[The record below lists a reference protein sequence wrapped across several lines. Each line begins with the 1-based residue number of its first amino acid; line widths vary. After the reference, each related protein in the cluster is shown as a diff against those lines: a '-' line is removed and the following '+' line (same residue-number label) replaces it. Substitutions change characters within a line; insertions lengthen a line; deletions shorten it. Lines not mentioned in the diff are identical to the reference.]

1 MSSSETGTGV
11 LKPDDAAEAS
21 DSHEAESVLSGSTDP
36 NDPLL
41 TPAATRQL
49 VFWTS
54 GLLVFGLFLSL
65 FSSILLPFIAGMVLA
80 YLLDPVADRLESIGA
95 SRLVATFVILLVF
108 VICFV
113 VALLVVVPVLSN
125 QLATFIERL
134 PGYVTLLQSQ
144 LTQIEMPWLRKL
156 VGEGADNLR
165 ENLDELLTQGAGFM
179 STLVASIWNSGKAL
193 INVISL
199 LVITPIVAFYL
210 LLDFDRMVARIDSWL
225 PRDHKA
231 DIEEIASDINGAI
244 AGFVRGQGS
253 VCLILGIFY
262 AVGLSLAGLNFG
274 LLIGMFAG
282 LISFVPFVGSIVG
295 LILSVGVALVQF
307 WPDYLWIGMIAG
319 IFFLGQFLEG
329 NVLQPKLVGDS
340 VGLHPVWL
348 MFSLSAFGV
357 LLGFTGLLIAVPV
370 AAAIGVLVR
379 FALRKYLASPLYLGH
394 KPDAAA
400 NPYASGSA
408 DKPDTL

>member
-1 MSSSETGTGV
+1 MSDKQSLTATSSEPV
-11 LKPDDAAEAS
+11 SDAQSDDLG
-21 DSHEAESVLSGSTDP
+21 SVMLGSTDP
-36 NDPLL
+36 DAPLFS
-41 TPAATRQL
+41 PATKRQI
-49 VFWTS
+49 VFWSAT
-54 GLLVFGLFLSL
+54 LTVFVLFMSV
-65 FSSILLPFIAGMVLA
+65 FSSILLPFIAGMVVA
-80 YLLDPVADRLESIGA
+80 YLLDPVADKLEGLGA
-95 SRLVATFVILLVF
+95 SRLFATFVILLVF

-125 QLATFIERL
+125 QLASFIEKL
-134 PGYVTLLQSQ
+134 PGYIKLLQAQ

-156 VGEGADNLR
+156 VGEGADNVR
-165 ENLDELLTQGAGFM
+165 QNLDELLKQGAGFM
-179 STLVASIWNSGKAL
+179 TTLLSSIWNSGKAV
-193 INVISL
+193 INILSL

-231 DIEEIASDINGAI
+231 DIEDIAADINGAI

-253 VCLILGIFY
+253 VCLILGLFY
-262 AVGLSLAGLNFG
+262 AIALSLAGLNFG

-282 LISFVPFVGSIVG
+282 LISFIPFVGSIVG

-307 WPDYLWIGMIAG
+307 WPDYIWIGMISG

-329 NVLQPKLVGDS
+329 NILQPKLVGES

-357 LLGFTGLLIAVPV
+357 LMGFTGLLIAVPV

-379 FALRKYLASPLYLGH
+379 FALRKYLTSPLYLGH
-394 KPDAAA
+394 SPDAAS
-400 NPYASGSA
+400 NPHV
-408 DKPDTL
+408 DPVEKT

>member
-1 MSSSETGTGV
+1 MSADE
-11 LKPDDAAEAS
+11 KPKDEKPNDATALPEEY
-21 DSHEAESVLSGSTDP
+21 DGESVLFGSSDP
-36 NDPLL
+36 SDPLL
-41 TPAATRQL
+41 SPTATRQL
-49 VFWTS
+49 IFWTS
-54 GLLVFGLFLSL
+54 GLVVTGLFLSI
-65 FSSILLPFIAGMVLA
+65 FSSILLPYIAGMVLA
-80 YLLDPVADRLESIGA
+80 YLLDPVADRLEAWGA
-95 SRLVATFVILLVF
+95 SRLVATLVILLMFLVVF
-108 VICFV
+108 VI
-113 VALLVVVPVLSN
+113 ALLVVVPVLSN
-125 QLATFIERL
+125 QLAGFIERM
-134 PGYVTLLQSQ
+134 PGYVKLLQAR
-144 LTQIEMPWLRKL
+144 LTEIEVPWLRRL
-156 VGEGADNLR
+156 VGEGADNVR
-165 ENLDELLTQGAGFM
+165 ENLDKLLSQGAGFLT
-179 STLVASIWNSGKAL
+179 TLLSSIWNSGKAL

-225 PRDHKA
+225 PRDHKS
-231 DIEEIASDINGAI
+231 DIESIASDINEAI

-282 LISFVPFVGSIVG
+282 LISFIPFVGSIVG
-295 LILSVGVALVQF
+295 LILSLGVALVQF
-307 WPDYLWIGMIAG
+307 WPDYLWIALIAG

-329 NVLQPKLVGDS
+329 NILQPKLVGGS

-379 FALRKYLASPLYLGH
+379 FALRKYLASELYTGH
-394 KPDAAA
+394 SPDAAP
-400 NPYASGSA
+400 NPFTSSPA
-408 DKPDTL
+408 DTKNQDT